1 MNRIQRIT
9 AAAAIGA
16 AVFAPATAAVASARP
31 DPGQAPQTS
40 NISTTK
46 AQIEHDERLQMLD
59 QRSETTK
66 AQIEHD
72 ERLQMLDQRS
82 DAVDG
87 QSASSTGADTAGF
100 PWETVGLAALAGAA
114 IAAGGVAVVRRLNNE
129 PSRA

>member
-1 MNRIQRIT
+1 MGGSPINRIQRIT

-16 AVFAPATAAVASARP
+16 AAFAPATAAVASARP

-40 NISTTK
+40 SISK
-46 AQIEHDERLQMLD
+46 AQIEHE
-59 QRSETTK
+59 
-66 AQIEHD
+66 

-87 QSASSTGADTAGF
+87 KSAGSTGADTAGF
-100 PWETVGLAALAGAA
+100 HGDRRAGCSRRCGNCC
-114 IAAGGVAVVRRLNNE
+114 GGVAVVRRLNQE

>member
-40 NISTTK
+40 SISK
-46 AQIEHDERLQMLD
+46 AQIEHEERLQAP
-59 QRSETTK
+59 QTSSISK

>member
-40 NISTTK
+40 SISK
-46 AQIEHDERLQMLD
+46 AQIEHE
-59 QRSETTK
+59 
-66 AQIEHD
+66 

-87 QSASSTGADTAGF
+87 QSASSTEADTAGF

-114 IAAGGVAVVRRLNNE
+114 IAAGGVAVVRRLNQE